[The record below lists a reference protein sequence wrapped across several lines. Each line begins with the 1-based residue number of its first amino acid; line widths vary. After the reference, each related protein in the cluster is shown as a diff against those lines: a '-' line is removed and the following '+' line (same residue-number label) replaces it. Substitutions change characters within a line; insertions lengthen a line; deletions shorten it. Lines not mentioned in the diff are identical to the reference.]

1 LTNLPLFFYGYAAF
15 FKEKRG
21 YSKKSQKEGTMGKRI
36 LFFMILPV
44 LVLALAGVSYGWQ
57 GRMGGMGDPYGL
69 VQDESDYLTHP
80 AKIAKGE
87 GVRFY
92 GDYRF
97 LYTGV
102 TDWDVELEGGAVSSD
117 FSGNEL
123 RHNALLGA
131 AFPLGPG
138 RMGLFFTYEGRRGDF
153 DAEEIIGGPPG
164 PDVFE
169 LTDDLDNFA
178 LRLLYGLPL
187 GSFKL
192 GAEVGFAHRQDKK
205 ELFAYATDMSGGIVN
220 LHMFEL
226 YLFNLFIPAFV
237 PYDSA
242 YWEIPMR
249 LGAEGKVGP
258 LDLEFTLRGGVIVS
272 GDNTLRQ
279 NVQVPVG
286 NVVNS
291 FDMDGD
297 VGGWRIGGDLWL
309 RYPLT
314 DTLTLPVLV
323 RADYWEKT
331 RDGDGS
337 FLSDPAV
344 LLDYKHKETGLDLA
358 IGGGLDKELA
368 KGTRIAGGIYY
379 NYLHGTEDV
388 STNIFDTGVFAVGL
402 DFSDLPTLTEHRV
415 MVRLAGEHEFSPLFA
430 LRMGLEGF
438 YGWATQ
444 DVTFSVL
451 TPPDTATFDVSSH
464 GSHWGIGVSL
474 GGSIRFKPLTLEP
487 FVNAGYQ
494 SLDLSGDVGAFD
506 NGALVETFDRDDMRN
521 QWYVGGGLSVLF
533 DMP

>member
-1 LTNLPLFFYGYAAF
+1 
-15 FKEKRG
+15 
-21 YSKKSQKEGTMGKRI
+21 MGKRI

-44 LVLALAGVSYGWQ
+44 FVFALAGVSYGWQ

-69 VQDESDYLTHP
+69 IPDESDFLIHP

-87 GVRFY
+87 GVKFY
-92 GDYRF
+92 GHYRF

-102 TDWDVELEGGAVSSD
+102 TDWDVDVDGAEASD

-153 DAEEIIGGPPG
+153 DADEVTGFAGE
-164 PDVFE
+164 VFE

-178 LRLLYGLPL
+178 LRLIYGLPV

-192 GAEVGFAHRQDKK
+192 GAEVGFAYRQDKK
-205 ELFAYATDMSGGIVN
+205 ELFDYATDMSYGFVN
-220 LHMFEL
+220 LHMSEDFL
-226 YLFNLFIPAFV
+226 LNLLIPPFV

-249 LGAEGKVGP
+249 LGVEGKIGP
-258 LDLEFTLRGGVIVS
+258 LDLEFTLHGGYIVS
-272 GDNTLRQ
+272 GANTLRQ
-279 NVQVPVG
+279 EIQDPVG
-286 NVVNS
+286 VVDDAI
-291 FDMDGD
+291 DMDGD

-314 DTLTLPVLV
+314 DSLTLPLLV
-323 RADYWEKT
+323 RADYGEKT

-337 FLSDPAV
+337 FLGAPDIF
-344 LLDYKHKETGLDLA
+344 LDYKHKETGLDLA

-368 KGTRIAGGIYY
+368 KGTRVAGGIYY
-379 NYLHGTEDV
+379 NYLRHTEDV
-388 STNIFDTGVFAVGL
+388 STMIFDTGVFEVGL
-402 DFSDLPTLTEHRV
+402 DFSDWPMLTEHRATL
-415 MVRLAGEHEFSPLFA
+415 RLAGEHEFSPMVA

-444 DVTFSVL
+444 DLTFSL
-451 TPPDTATFDVSSH
+451 LFPTDTGTIDISSH
-464 GSHWGIGVSL
+464 GSHWGIGASV
-474 GGSIRFKPLTLEP
+474 GGSIRFKPITLEP

-494 SLDLSGDVGAFD
+494 SLDLSGDGGEFD
-506 NGALVETFDRDDMRN
+506 NGVLMGTFGRDDTRN
-521 QWYVGGGLSVLF
+521 QWYVGGGLSILF
-533 DMP
+533 DVP

>member
-1 LTNLPLFFYGYAAF
+1 
-15 FKEKRG
+15 
-21 YSKKSQKEGTMGKRI
+21 
-36 LFFMILPV
+36 
-44 LVLALAGVSYGWQ
+44 
-57 GRMGGMGDPYGL
+57 MGDPYGL
-69 VQDESDYLTHP
+69 IPDESDFLIHP

-87 GVRFY
+87 EIRFY

-102 TDWDVELEGGAVSSD
+102 TDWDVDFDGAEASD

-123 RHNALLGA
+123 RHNALLGS

-153 DAEEIIGGPPG
+153 DYD
-164 PDVFE
+164 DVGE
-169 LTDDLDNFA
+169 VIKLTDDLDNFA

-192 GAEVGFAHRQDKK
+192 GAEVGFAYRQDKK
-205 ELFAYATDMSGGIVN
+205 ELFGYATDMSAGFVN
-220 LHMFEL
+220 LHMLEAFFL
-226 YLFNLFIPAFV
+226 NAYIPPFV

-249 LGAEGKVGP
+249 LGVEGKVGP
-258 LDLEFTLRGGVIVS
+258 LDLEFTVHGGVIVS
-272 GDNTLRQ
+272 GDNTLRENMQ
-279 NVQVPVG
+279 APVG
-286 NVVNS
+286 NVTDA

-297 VGGWRIGGDLWL
+297 VGGWRIGGDFWL

-314 DTLTLPVLV
+314 ESLTLPFLV

-344 LLDYKHKETGLDLA
+344 LLDYKHKQTSLDLA
-358 IGGGLDKELA
+358 IGGGLDKVLA
-368 KGTRIAGGIYY
+368 KDTRIAGGIYY
-379 NYLHGTEDV
+379 NYLHGIEDI
-388 STNIFDTGVFAVGL
+388 STKIFDTGVWVAGL
-402 DFSDLPTLTEHRV
+402 DFSDLPTLTEHRATL
-415 MVRLAGEHEFSPLFA
+415 RLAGEHEFSPLFA
-430 LRMGLEGF
+430 LRGGLELF

-444 DVTFSVL
+444 DLTFSVL
-451 TPPDTATFDVSSH
+451 SPPPDTQTVDLSSD
-464 GSHWGIGVSL
+464 GSHWGIGVSF
-474 GGSIRFKPLTLEP
+474 GGSIRLKPITLEP
-487 FVNAGYQ
+487 FVNGGYE
-494 SLDLSGDVGAFD
+494 SLDLSGDGVGYD
-506 NGALVETFDRDDMRN
+506 NGVPMATFDRDDTRN

>member
-1 LTNLPLFFYGYAAF
+1 MKKVLLSVLCLTVLLFAFSGISYA
-15 FKEKRG
+15 
-21 YSKKSQKEGTMGKRI
+21 
-36 LFFMILPV
+36 
-44 LVLALAGVSYGWQ
+44 WQ
-57 GRMGGMGDPYGL
+57 GRMGGMGDPFGL
-69 VQDESDYLTHP
+69 VQDEADFLIHP

-102 TDWDVELEGGAVSSD
+102 TDWSVDVDGAEISD

-123 RHNALLGA
+123 RHNVLLGS

-138 RMGLFFTYEGRRGDF
+138 RMGLFFTYEGRRGDYDF
-153 DAEEIIGGPPG
+153 NDVDAG
-164 PDVFE
+164 FK

-178 LRLLYGLPL
+178 LRLLYGLPI

-192 GAEVGFAHRQDKK
+192 GGEVGFAHRREEK
-205 ELFAYATDMSGGIVN
+205 ELFFFNTSTIPSTGFVN
-220 LHMFEL
+220 LHMTEVFF
-226 YLFNLFIPAFV
+226 FNLFIPPFV

-242 YWEIPMR
+242 YWEFPMK
-249 LGAEGKVGP
+249 LGVEGKVGT
-258 LDLEFTLRGGVIVS
+258 LDLEFTVRGGVIVS
-272 GDNTLRQ
+272 WDNTLKQ
-279 NVQVPVG
+279 NVQEPVG
-286 NVVNS
+286 NVVDA
-291 FDMDGD
+291 FDMNGD
-297 VGGWRIGGDLWL
+297 VGGWRIGGDFWL

-314 DTLTLPVLV
+314 DSLTLPLLV

-331 RDGDGS
+331 RDGNGS
-337 FLSDPAV
+337 PFGAPEIFWA
-344 LLDYKHKETGLDLA
+344 YKHKETSLDLT
-358 IGGGLDKELA
+358 IGGGLDKVLA

-379 NYLHGTEDV
+379 SYLRHTEDV
-388 STNIFDTGVFAVGL
+388 STNIFDTGVFDFGF
-402 DFSDLPTLTEHRV
+402 DFSNFPMLTEHRATL
-415 MVRLAGEHEFSPLFA
+415 RLAGEHEFSPLFA

-451 TPPDTATFDVSSH
+451 TPLTPPPNTLAFDTSSH
-464 GSHWGIGVSL
+464 GSHWGIGASF
-474 GGSIRFKPLTLEP
+474 GGSIKFKPLTLEP

-494 SLDLSGDVGAFD
+494 SLDLSGDLREFAD
-506 NGALVETFDRDDMRN
+506 GALADTVDRDDMRN

>member
-1 LTNLPLFFYGYAAF
+1 
-15 FKEKRG
+15 
-21 YSKKSQKEGTMGKRI
+21 MGKRI
-36 LFFMILPV
+36 LFVVILPA
-44 LVLALAGVSYGWQ
+44 LVIALAGGAQAWQ

-69 VQDESDYLTHP
+69 ISDESDFLIHP

-87 GVRFY
+87 GIRFY

-102 TDWDVELEGGAVSSD
+102 TDWSVDLDGAEQSD

-153 DAEEIIGGPPG
+153 DFNAGDE
-164 PDVFE
+164 VTE

-178 LRLLYGLPL
+178 LRLLYGLPIG

-192 GAEVGFAHRQDKK
+192 GAEVGFAHRQEVK
-205 ELFAYATDMSGGIVN
+205 ELFAYATDMSEGFVN
-220 LHMFEL
+220 LHMIFPL
-226 YLFNLFIPAFV
+226 ITLNVYLPPFA

-242 YWEIPMR
+242 YWEIPMK

-258 LDLEFTLRGGVIVS
+258 LDLEFTVRGGVVIS
-272 GDNTLRQ
+272 ADNDNTLRINEQ
-279 NVQVPVG
+279 APVG
-286 NVVNS
+286 NVTGGV
-291 FDMDGD
+291 DMDGD
-297 VGGWRIGGDLWL
+297 VGGWRIGGDFWL

-337 FLSDPAV
+337 PFGAPEIFW
-344 LLDYKHKETGLDLA
+344 DYKHKETGLDLT
-358 IGGGLDKELA
+358 IGGGLDKVLA

-379 NYLHGTEDV
+379 SYLRHTEDV
-388 STNIFDTGVFAVGL
+388 SIKIFDTGVFEEGL
-402 DFSDLPTLTEHRV
+402 DFSDFPTLTEHRAT
-415 MVRLAGEHEFSPLFA
+415 VRLAGEHEFSPMVA
-430 LRMGLEGF
+430 VRMGLEGF
-438 YGWATQ
+438 YGWAMQ
-444 DVTFSVL
+444 DVTFSFL
-451 TPPDTATFDVSSH
+451 IPPGTGTLDISSH
-464 GSHWGIGVSL
+464 GSHWGIGASL
-474 GGSIRFKPLTLEP
+474 GGSIKFKPLTLEP

-494 SLDLSGDVGAFD
+494 WLDLSGDAREFTD
-506 NGALVETFDRDDMRN
+506 GALTGTLDRDDTRN
-521 QWYVGGGLSVLF
+521 QWYVGGGISVLF